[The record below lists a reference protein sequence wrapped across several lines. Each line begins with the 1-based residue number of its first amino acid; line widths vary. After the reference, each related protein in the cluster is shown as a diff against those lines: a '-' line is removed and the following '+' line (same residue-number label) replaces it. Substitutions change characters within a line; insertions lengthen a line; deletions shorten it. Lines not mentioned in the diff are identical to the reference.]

1 MRTGT
6 PSRMRA
12 LLLRSYEGP
21 AGLEVAERP
30 VPRPGRGEVL
40 VHIAASPVN
49 PSDLAFLLG
58 LYAYRKE
65 LPCVPGIEAS
75 GTVVEAGRGLV
86 GRRLVGKR
94 VACAASESGE
104 GTWAQYAVVR
114 ALHCLPLPARV
125 TDHQGAMALVNP
137 LTAWGLMEAARKR
150 RARAVVNTAAASAL
164 GRMILRLSK
173 RFGIEVA
180 HVVRREEQT
189 ELLRSEG
196 ARYVL
201 SSAGPDFDRR
211 LLELCASLPVRLA
224 FDAVGGE
231 MTGRLLTAL
240 PRGSRVILYGALSL
254 EPCSLPP
261 GPIIFEEKALDGFY
275 LPNWLAGKNLL
286 SALRVQRAVARLLG
300 TVLGSDVRE
309 QVSLDE
315 APRAVTE
322 YVAAMTEGKVLIVPN
337 EDA

>member
-1 MRTGT
+1 MRTEI

-12 LLLRSYEGP
+12 LLLRSYEGL

-40 VHIAASPVN
+40 VRIAASPVN

-65 LPCVPGIEAS
+65 LPTVPGIEAS

-94 VACAASESGE
+94 VACAASDSRD

-125 TDHQGAMALVNP
+125 TDQQGAMALVNP
-137 LTAWGLMEAARKR
+137 LTAWGLMQVSRKR

-164 GRMILRLSK
+164 GRMILRLSS
-173 RFGIEVA
+173 RFGIEVV
-180 HVVRREEQT
+180 HVVRREEQA
-189 ELLRSEG
+189 ELLRSQG

-201 SSAGPDFDRR
+201 NSADPEFDRR
-211 LLELCASLPVRLA
+211 LLELCAALPVRLA
-224 FDAVGGE
+224 FDAVGGS

-240 PRGSRVILYGALSL
+240 PRGGRVTLYGALSL

-261 GPIIFEEKALDGFY
+261 GPIVFEEKVLDGFY
-275 LPNWLAGKNLL
+275 LPNWLAGKNPLA
-286 SALRVQRAVARLLG
+286 ALRTRRAVARLLD
-300 TVLGSDVRE
+300 TDLRSEVRE
-309 QVSLDE
+309 RVSLPE
-315 APRAVTE
+315 APRALAD
-322 YVAAMTEGKVLIVPN
+322 YVRSMTEGKVLLVPN
-337 EDA
+337 EAG